1 MSIRA
6 LRTFITIAQQG
17 SFAAASLRLGLT
29 QAAVSLQIKKLE
41 EEMGAELFD
50 RNAHK
55 PQLNTRGLALLD
67 EAKKIVAHY
76 DSLKGIIHQDETF
89 SGPLII
95 GSINTVQ
102 VNPLPSII
110 REIQDN
116 HPFLQISIKSG
127 MSAELALA
135 VDLGQLDFAI
145 TTEPQ
150 SVMPA
155 SINWL
160 TCYQEPFYVV
170 APKNFEEETT
180 HGLLSNHP
188 YVCFDRQ
195 AWAGRMVERRL
206 RQDGI
211 APNETMELDSLEAT
225 LRMAEAA
232 LGVAIV
238 ALPESRRADVAKTMK
253 VVPFSDPPFYRNL
266 CILYKNDSRWH
277 TVIRTFHEAL
287 QKHNLNLT

>member
-1 MSIRA
+1 M
-6 LRTFITIAQQG
+6 
-17 SFAAASLRLGLT
+17 SLRP
-29 QAAVSLQIKKLE
+29 KKLE

-211 APNETMELDSLEAT
+211 APNETMELE
-225 LRMAEAA
+225 RMAEAA

-238 ALPESRRADVAKTMK
+238 ALPESRRAEVAKTMK